1 MLDPG
6 RRRTKTGQLW
16 PYTRDDRPWGG
27 SNPPGVAYVYS
38 PDRKAERPMMHL
50 DGFRGIVQVDGYGG
64 YRVLAERGEVQLA
77 FCWAHVRRTVASAR
91 TVMTTA

>member
-64 YRVLAERGEVQLA
+64 YRVLAERGEVSSPSAGPMSAAQL
-77 FCWAHVRRTVASAR
+77 RPPGP
-91 TVMTTA
+91 